1 LARQTAILPG
11 CDPHGYMETLK
22 LTSCLAANT
31 DPACAAVADY
41 IGRRLRIR
49 AQFVDN
55 VSWQE
60 RERLLDSGEIHI
72 GWICGL
78 LYTWMV
84 SQPQC
89 PLKLLAAPLVS
100 GTRYLG
106 KPVYYSDVIVHRRS
120 PVHTFDQLR
129 GASLA
134 FNESQSY
141 SGFHVL
147 RWHLSTLGECD
158 GYFGSLVESGAHG
171 ASLQLVRSRQVEASA
186 IDSTL
191 LDWELR
197 RDPSLQSDIRV
208 VETIGP
214 SPVPP
219 WVISKKLPQDLQ
231 AELNRLLLHMH
242 EDPAGRRS
250 LALGRLSG
258 FAHTEDRDYDPIRDR
273 VEQAAQVR
281 L

>member
-1 LARQTAILPG
+1 
-11 CDPHGYMETLK
+11 METLK

-31 DPACAAVADY
+31 DPACAAAADY
-41 IGRRLRIR
+41 IGKRLGIL
-49 AQFVDN
+49 AEFVGDI
-55 VSWQE
+55 SWQE

-100 GTRYLG
+100 GDRYLG

-120 PVHTFDQLR
+120 RVRTFGQLR

-134 FNESQSY
+134 FNESKSY

-147 RWHLSTLGECD
+147 RWHLSTLGESD
-158 GYFGSLVESGAHG
+158 GYFGSLVESGAHNT
-171 ASLQLVRSRQVEASA
+171 SIELVRSRQVGASA

-191 LDWELR
+191 LDWEMQ
-197 RDPSLQSDIRV
+197 RDPSLEGDIRV
-208 VETIGP
+208 VETLGP

-219 WVISKKLPQDLQ
+219 WVVSRELPSDLRG
-231 AELNRLLLHMH
+231 ELNRLLLQMH
-242 EDPAGRRS
+242 EDPAGRQS
-250 LALGRLSG
+250 LALGHLSG
-258 FAHTEDRDYDPIRDR
+258 FADVEDRDYDPIRDR
-273 VEQAAQVR
+273 VEQAAR
-281 L
+281 LRL